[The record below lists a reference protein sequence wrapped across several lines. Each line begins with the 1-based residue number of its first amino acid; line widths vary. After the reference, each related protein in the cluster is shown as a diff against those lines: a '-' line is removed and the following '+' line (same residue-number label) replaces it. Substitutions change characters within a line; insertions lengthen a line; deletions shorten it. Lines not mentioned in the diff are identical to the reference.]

1 MANTDAVFLGMGGA
15 ADITFTSCTGCGD
28 LLADPLLD
36 GGSQTGTFLAGLF
49 VDPTINAVLANILS
63 SESDGAEP
71 ATEEED
77 EEDKKETTLE
87 CH

>member
-1 MANTDAVFLGMGGA
+1 MGGA
-15 ADITFTSCTGCGD
+15 ADISFTTCTGCGD

-49 VDPTINAVLANILS
+49 VDPTINAVLANILQ
-63 SESDGAEP
+63 SENSDDEP

-77 EEDKKETTLE
+77 EEEKEASSAE